1 MRRHPFSVL
10 QIRYGGCKG
19 TLSVDPRLDANKQY
33 QLKIRD
39 SMNKFT
45 TDHDILELCKLS
57 APRKRFDLEDK
68 NNSFQKIFLLFVLS
82 SNRRI

>member
-1 MRRHPFSVL
+1 MKRRSSFSVL

-19 TLSVDPRLDANKQY
+19 TLSVDPRLDNKQY

-45 TDHDILELCKLS
+45 TDHDIVEVCKLS
-57 APRKRFDLEDK
+57 APRKCLTTT
-68 NNSFQKIFLLFVLS
+68 ITHFV
-82 SNRRI
+82 I

>member
-1 MRRHPFSVL
+1 MWYRYEFSVL

-19 TLSVDPRLDANKQY
+19 TLSVDPRLDGQQY

-45 TDHDILELCKLS
+45 TDHDILEVCKLS
-57 APRKRFDLEDK
+57 APRKLIKKKEK
-68 NNSFQKIFLLFVLS
+68 
-82 SNRRI
+82 